1 MASEVLKGDFLN
13 VTKNTKSSGASTQVT
28 SQSKK
33 ETKKETISLFDQLL
47 QGAKDSKIPKT
58 EQKDTNTL
66 VTQNKTDS
74 TANLKEKLTEK
85 IQVLVTSKPTKQET
99 TSSKQTPSL
108 LDKMIN
114 DIESKTIQTKNS
126 NLDVSLENDKKSK
139 IIVHSTMKDINGD
152 KTSSL
157 LKNESKE
164 NTITLKE
171 TQKDEKNKEDTKI
184 NPQTKTKV
192 DVENLVQTTQTKSIE
207 KKTTI
212 ISIHQKDVK
221 NSKENISGKTEIH
234 EIIEEKK
241 NT

>member
-192 DVENLVQTTQTKSIE
+192 DVENLVQTTQTKNIE